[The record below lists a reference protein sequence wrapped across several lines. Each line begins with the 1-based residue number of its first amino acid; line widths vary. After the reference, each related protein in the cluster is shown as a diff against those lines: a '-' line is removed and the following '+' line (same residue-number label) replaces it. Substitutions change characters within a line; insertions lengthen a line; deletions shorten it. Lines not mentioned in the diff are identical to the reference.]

1 MYPKERL
8 DQIIALLRK
17 NGYVTVKYLTDVL
30 HYSTATINRDLN
42 LLQKQKLIKRSY
54 GGAELIKN
62 KSTPFV
68 FRHHKMRT
76 VKNKLAKKAA
86 EFIKNGET
94 VFIDASTTTQCIG
107 QYIVNKKDITII
119 TNNMELAIYLSE
131 NGISVICLG
140 GKVTEAPSVL
150 CSQHTIENASAFIAD
165 KFFFSAGGITPD
177 GKILSN
183 GGLYLMMQSV
193 MAEHS
198 KESFFLVDHEKIN
211 VDANQILFDLNHISY
226 IITDYEFG
234 NETKERFKN
243 TTFININNGSD

>member
-1 MYPKERL
+1 MLK
-8 DQIIALLRK
+8 K

-42 LLQKQKLIKRSY
+42 LLQKQKLVTRSY
-54 GGAELIKN
+54 GGVELAEN
-62 KSTPFV
+62 KSIPFV
-68 FRHHKMRT
+68 FRHHKMRA

-107 QYIVNKKDITII
+107 QYLINKKDITII
-119 TNNMELAIYLSE
+119 TNNMALATYLSE

-140 GKVTEAPSVL
+140 GKVIEAPSVL

-165 KFFFSAGGITPD
+165 KFFFLTGGITSD
-177 GKILSN
+177 GKILSS
-183 GGLYLMMQSV
+183 GGLSLMLQST

-198 KESFFLVDHEKIN
+198 KECFFLVDHEKIN
-211 VDANQILFDLNHISY
+211 FDANQILFDLNHISY
-226 IITDYEFG
+226 IITDYEFCY
-234 NETKERFKN
+234 ETKERFKN
-243 TTFININNGSD
+243 TTFININNGSV